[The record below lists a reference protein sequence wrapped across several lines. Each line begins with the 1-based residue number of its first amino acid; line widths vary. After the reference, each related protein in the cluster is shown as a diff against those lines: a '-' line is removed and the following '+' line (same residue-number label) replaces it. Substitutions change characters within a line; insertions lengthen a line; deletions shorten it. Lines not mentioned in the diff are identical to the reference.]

1 MIQMNNVHRA
11 GLATILFENLTSQFG
26 FVIGRA
32 NKRYTLWKYTREDRN
47 GIPYMNIAYM
57 QVLSDKLHKV
67 EQRFP
72 GIFICEE
79 LRGEHKMEFEGW
91 TVGKNG
97 KRKPAS
103 APKTLA
109 DFISLPFGQ
118 FRGVAFRE
126 VSDWYWCKLANSES
140 PLTWTDA
147 WGEEFDFTELIENKC
162 RETGCQKLFGAWYT
176 AEYLAKPA
184 CVCWNA
190 NNSEGEKKEYFEQ
203 LAKELGC
210 TKLMYRWYPGIET
223 ENEKPW
229 QATARQILPHIEKGE
244 AFSFVPHF
252 NGNEFWFGLPITFR
266 PEDKDSIHTYY
277 GSSYFLKVTNKKG
290 VKVNK
295 RVKGKTIEV
304 LEYTIS
310 EDNDGKPFIIVDRFN
325 IL

>member
-11 GLATILFENLTSQFG
+11 GLAAILFENLNEQFG

-32 NKRYTLWKYTREDRN
+32 NKRYTLWKYSKSTRN
-47 GIPYMNIAYM
+47 GVPYIDIKYM

-79 LRGEHKMEFEGW
+79 LRGEHRMILEGYVK
-91 TVGKNG
+91 TSTGKW
-97 KRKPAS
+97 KPAS
-103 APKTLA
+103 APKTLD
-109 DFISLPFGQ
+109 DFMSLPFGR
-118 FRGVAFRE
+118 FNGVPFRE
-126 VSDWYWCKLANSES
+126 VSDWYWCKLANSEQG
-140 PLTWTDA
+140 LTWTDA
-147 WGEEFDFTELIENKC
+147 WGEEFDFTELVENKC
-162 RETGCQKLFGAWYT
+162 KEFGCQKIGNEWFT
-176 AEYLAKPA
+176 SEKLANPNV
-184 CVCWNA
+184 VCWNA
-190 NNSEGEKKEYFEQ
+190 NHSEGDKLTDFER
-203 LAKELGC
+203 LAKDLGC
-210 TKLMYRWYPGIET
+210 IKLINRWYPGIKM

-229 QATARQILPHIEKGE
+229 MTTARQILPHIEKGE

-252 NGNEFWFGLPITFR
+252 NGNDFWFGLPITFKA
-266 PEDKDSIHTYY
+266 EDKDSIHTYY

-304 LEYTIS
+304 LEYTVS
-310 EDNDGKPFIIVDRFN
+310 EDNDGNPFIIVDKFN